1 MIDRT
6 THTIQRMISEIL
18 DLIFDRYNQIE
29 DEDLRETEEEI
40 KELKYEL
47 VDSIVN
53 IFNEIE
59 GLRDL
64 VVAVEN
70 EHFEQQLVKW
80 SVDHQEDRRL

>member
-1 MIDRT
+1 
-6 THTIQRMISEIL
+6 MISEIL

-80 SVDHQEDRRL
+80 SVDHQEYRSV